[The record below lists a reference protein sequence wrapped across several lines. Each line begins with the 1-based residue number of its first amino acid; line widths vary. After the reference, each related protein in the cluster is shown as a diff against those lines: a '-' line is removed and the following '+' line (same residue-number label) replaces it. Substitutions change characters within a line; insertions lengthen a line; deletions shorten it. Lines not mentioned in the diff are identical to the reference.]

1 MTHPPCGPE
10 RRIARR
16 VFGARSAA
24 TNYSRAAVVAAL
36 LAALAAT
43 TLTACKRPEAEA
55 KPAPARDTAAPRE
68 KPAVRF
74 GKVTARPLPQ
84 TLDISGTLVADETS
98 EVATQVAGSVVSVE
112 VDVGSRV
119 KKGDALVV
127 LDARNLALQSQ
138 AASAA
143 VAQARAKLALQQGAS
158 PKDID
163 PDQVPEVRAA
173 KQSME
178 LAKAEADR
186 VKQLFDQGA
195 VAQSTWDAARTQAQ
209 NATAQYEA
217 AVNGIRATVAA
228 LSSAQ
233 AQAGLASKSVA
244 DTTVRAPFDGAVAE
258 KRISVGEFASPGRVV
273 AVVVRDN
280 PLRLRIDVPEADI
293 ASIEIGKP
301 VRISVAAFPDRTFPG
316 VVKRIGAS
324 LKASS
329 RTLPVE
335 AEFDNSEGKLR
346 PGLFAQGQL
355 ALTGESK
362 TALLVPE
369 AAVGTSGTSA
379 RVFVR
384 SGDRVTERLVKT
396 GRKVDGL
403 VEVIGPVADGEEV
416 AIDKVSELADG
427 IEIAAAQ

>member
-1 MTHPPCGPE
+1 MTHPSCGPE
-10 RRIARR
+10 RRIARWA
-16 VFGARSAA
+16 FGARSAA
-24 TNYSRAAVVAAL
+24 SNHSRAAVIAAL
-36 LAALAAT
+36 LAALAVP
-43 TLTACKRPEAEA
+43 TLTGCRRPEADA
-55 KPAPARDTAAPRE
+55 QPSPARDTAAPRQ
-68 KPAVRF
+68 KPAVHF
-74 GKVTARPLPQ
+74 GKVTARPLAQ
-84 TLDISGTLVADETS
+84 TLDISGTLGADETS
-98 EVATQVAGSVVSVE
+98 EVATQVGGLVVSVA

-119 KKGDALVV
+119 KKGDPLVV
-127 LDARNLALQSQ
+127 LDARNVALQSQ

-143 VAQARAKLALQQGAS
+143 VAQARAKLALQDGAS
-158 PKDID
+158 PKGID

-178 LAKAEADR
+178 LAKSEAER
-186 VKQLFDQGA
+186 VKQLYDQGA
-195 VAQSTWDAARTQAQ
+195 VPQSTWDAARTQAQ

-217 AVNGIRATVAA
+217 AVNGIRATVAS
-228 LSSAQ
+228 LTSAQ
-233 AQAGLASKSVA
+233 AQAGLASKAVA

-258 KRISVGEFASPGRVV
+258 KRISVGEYAGPGRVV

-293 ASIEIGKP
+293 AHIEVGKP
-301 VRISVAAFPDRTFPG
+301 VSVSVASFPDRLFPG

-335 AEFDNSEGKLR
+335 AEFDNSDGKLR

-355 ALTGESK
+355 TLTGESR
-362 TALLVPE
+362 TAILVPE

-379 RVFVR
+379 RVFVK
-384 SGDRVTERLVKT
+384 SGDRVTERLVKA
-396 GRKVDGL
+396 GRKIEGF
-403 VEVIGPVADGEEV
+403 VEVVGPLAEGDEV

-427 IEIAAAQ
+427 IEVAAAQ

>member
-1 MTHPPCGPE
+1 MP
-10 RRIARR
+10 
-16 VFGARSAA
+16 
-24 TNYSRAAVVAAL
+24 
-36 LAALAAT
+36 
-43 TLTACKRPEAEA
+43 TLTGCRRPEADA
-55 KPAPARDTAAPRE
+55 QPSPARDTAAPRQ
-68 KPAVRF
+68 KPAVHF
-74 GKVTARPLPQ
+74 GKVTARPLAQ

-98 EVATQVAGSVVSVE
+98 EAATQIGGLVVSVA

-119 KKGDALVV
+119 KKGDPLVV
-127 LDARNLALQSQ
+127 LDARNVALQSQ

-143 VAQARAKLALQQGAS
+143 VAQARAKLALQDGAS
-158 PKDID
+158 PKGID

-178 LAKAEADR
+178 LAKSEAER
-186 VKQLFDQGA
+186 VKQLYDQGA
-195 VAQSTWDAARTQAQ
+195 VPQSTWDAARTQAQ

-228 LSSAQ
+228 LTSAQ
-233 AQAGLASKSVA
+233 AQAGLASKAVS
-244 DTTVRAPFDGAVAE
+244 DTTVRAPFDGAIAE
-258 KRISVGEFASPGRVV
+258 KRISVGEYASPGRVV

-293 ASIEIGKP
+293 AHIDVGKP
-301 VRISVAAFPDRTFPG
+301 VSVSVAAFPDRLFPG

-324 LKASS
+324 LKATS

-355 ALTGESK
+355 TLTGESR
-362 TALLVPE
+362 TAILVPE
-369 AAVGTSGTSA
+369 SAVGTSGTSA
-379 RVFVR
+379 RVFVK
-384 SGDRVTERLVKT
+384 SGDRVTERLVKP
-396 GRKVDGL
+396 GRKIEGFI
-403 VEVIGPVADGEEV
+403 EVVGPLAEGEEV

-427 IEIAAAQ
+427 IEVAAAQ

>member
-1 MTHPPCGPE
+1 MP
-10 RRIARR
+10 
-16 VFGARSAA
+16 
-24 TNYSRAAVVAAL
+24 
-36 LAALAAT
+36 
-43 TLTACKRPEAEA
+43 TLTGCRRPEADA
-55 KPAPARDTAAPRE
+55 QPSPARDTAAPRQ

-74 GKVTARPLPQ
+74 GKVTARPLAQ

-98 EVATQVAGSVVSVE
+98 EAATQVGGLVVSVA

-119 KKGDALVV
+119 KKGDPLVV
-127 LDARNLALQSQ
+127 LDARNVALQSQ

-143 VAQARAKLALQQGAS
+143 VAQARAKLALQDGAS
-158 PKDID
+158 PKGID

-178 LAKAEADR
+178 LAKSEADR
-186 VKQLFDQGA
+186 VKQLYDQGA
-195 VAQSTWDAARTQAQ
+195 VPQSTWDSARTQAQ

-228 LSSAQ
+228 LTSAQ
-233 AQAGLASKSVA
+233 AQAGLASKAVS
-244 DTTVRAPFDGAVAE
+244 DTTVRAPFDGAIAE
-258 KRISVGEFASPGRVV
+258 KRISVGEYASPGRVV

-293 ASIEIGKP
+293 AHIEVGKP
-301 VRISVAAFPDRTFPG
+301 VSVSVASFPDRLFPG

-355 ALTGESK
+355 TLTGESR
-362 TALLVPE
+362 TAILVPE
-369 AAVGTSGTSA
+369 SAVGTSGTSA
-379 RVFVR
+379 RVFVK
-384 SGDRVTERLVKT
+384 SGDRVTERLVKP
-396 GRKVDGL
+396 GRKIEGL
-403 VEVIGPVADGEEV
+403 IEVVGPLAEGDEV

-427 IEIAAAQ
+427 IEVAAAQ

>member
-1 MTHPPCGPE
+1 M
-10 RRIARR
+10 
-16 VFGARSAA
+16 
-24 TNYSRAAVVAAL
+24 
-36 LAALAAT
+36 
-43 TLTACKRPEAEA
+43 
-55 KPAPARDTAAPRE
+55 
-68 KPAVRF
+68 RF
-74 GKVTARPLPQ
+74 GKVTARPLAQ

-98 EVATQVAGSVVSVE
+98 EVATQVAGSVISVE

-119 KKGDALVV
+119 KKGDPLVV
-127 LDARNLALQSQ
+127 LDARNAALQSQ

-143 VAQARAKLALQQGAS
+143 VAQARARLALPEGAS
-158 PKDID
+158 PKGID

-178 LAKAEADR
+178 LAKSEAER
-186 VKQLFDQGA
+186 VKQLYDQGA
-195 VAQSTWDAARTQAQ
+195 VAQSTWDSARTQAQ

-217 AVNGIRATVAA
+217 AVNGIRATVAS
-228 LSSAQ
+228 LTSAQ
-233 AQAGLASKSVA
+233 AQAGLASKSVS
-244 DTTVRAPFDGAVAE
+244 DTTVRAPFDGAVSE

-293 ASIEIGKP
+293 AHIEVGKP
-301 VRISVAAFPDRTFPG
+301 VSVSVAAFPDRLFPG

-324 LKASS
+324 LKESS

-346 PGLFAQGQL
+346 PGFFAQGQL
-355 ALTGESK
+355 TLTGESRK
-362 TALLVPE
+362 ALLVPE

-384 SGDRVTERLVKT
+384 SSDRVTERLVKT
-396 GRKVDGL
+396 GRKIDGL
-403 VEVIGPVADGEEV
+403 VEVIGPVTEGEEV
-416 AIDKVSELADG
+416 AIDKVGELADG
-427 IEIAAAQ
+427 IEVAAAQ

>member
-1 MTHPPCGPE
+1 MTHPSCGPE
-10 RRIARR
+10 RPIARR
-16 VFGARSAA
+16 VFGARSVAS
-24 TNYSRAAVVAAL
+24 NHSRAALVAAL
-36 LAALAAT
+36 LAALAVP
-43 TLTACKRPEAEA
+43 TLTACRNSDAGTQ
-55 KPAPARDTAAPRE
+55 PARDTAAPRE

-74 GKVTARPLPQ
+74 GKVTTRPLAK
-84 TLDISGTLVADETS
+84 TLDVSGTLVADETS
-98 EVATQVAGSVVSVE
+98 EVATQVAGLVLSVA

-119 KKGDALVV
+119 KKGDPLVV
-127 LDARNLALQSQ
+127 LDARNAALQSQ

-143 VAQARAKLALQQGAS
+143 VAQARAKLALQEGAS
-158 PKDID
+158 PKGID

-178 LAKAEADR
+178 LAKSEAER
-186 VKQLFDQGA
+186 VKQLYDQGA

-209 NATAQYEA
+209 NAAAQYDA

-228 LSSAQ
+228 LTSAQ

-258 KRISVGEFASPGRVV
+258 KRISVGEFAGPGRVV

-280 PLRLRIDVPEADI
+280 PLRLRIDVPESDI
-293 ASIEIGKP
+293 AQIEVGKA
-301 VRISVAAFPDRTFPG
+301 VSVSVAAFPGRLFPG

-324 LKASS
+324 LKESS

-355 ALTGESK
+355 ALTGESR
-362 TALLVPE
+362 TAILVPE

-384 SGDRVTERLVKT
+384 AGDRVTERLVKT
-396 GRKVDGL
+396 GRKIEGL
-403 VEVIGPVADGEEV
+403 VEVIGPLTEGEEV
-416 AIDKVSELADG
+416 AIDKVDQLADG
-427 IEIAAAQ
+427 IEVAAAQ

>member
-1 MTHPPCGPE
+1 MTGC
-10 RRIARR
+10 R
-16 VFGARSAA
+16 
-24 TNYSRAAVVAAL
+24 
-36 LAALAAT
+36 
-43 TLTACKRPEAEA
+43 RPEADA
-55 KPAPARDTAAPRE
+55 QPSPARDTAAPRQ
-68 KPAVRF
+68 KPAVHF
-74 GKVTARPLPQ
+74 GKVTARPLAQ

-98 EVATQVAGSVVSVE
+98 EAATQIGGLVVSVA

-119 KKGDALVV
+119 KKGDPLVV
-127 LDARNLALQSQ
+127 LDARNVALQSQ

-143 VAQARAKLALQQGAS
+143 VAQARAKLALQDGAS
-158 PKDID
+158 PKGID

-178 LAKAEADR
+178 LAKSEAER
-186 VKQLFDQGA
+186 VKQLYDQGA
-195 VAQSTWDAARTQAQ
+195 VPQSTWDAARTQAQ

-228 LSSAQ
+228 LTSAQ
-233 AQAGLASKSVA
+233 AQAGLASKAVS
-244 DTTVRAPFDGAVAE
+244 DTTVRAPFDGAIAE
-258 KRISVGEFASPGRVV
+258 KRISVGEYASPGRVV

-293 ASIEIGKP
+293 AHIEVGKP
-301 VRISVAAFPDRTFPG
+301 VSVSVAAFPDRLFPG

-324 LKASS
+324 LKATS

-355 ALTGESK
+355 TLTGESR
-362 TALLVPE
+362 TAIFVPE
-369 AAVGTSGTSA
+369 SAVGTSGTSA
-379 RVFVR
+379 RVFVK
-384 SGDRVTERLVKT
+384 SGDRVTERLVKP
-396 GRKVDGL
+396 GRKIEGL
-403 VEVIGPVADGEEV
+403 IEVVGPLAEGEDV

-427 IEIAAAQ
+427 IEVAAAQ

>member
-1 MTHPPCGPE
+1 MTHPSCGPE
-10 RRIARR
+10 RR
-16 VFGARSAA
+16 VARSAIGA
-24 TNYSRAAVVAAL
+24 RRAASNHPRAALLAAL
-36 LAALAAT
+36 LAALAAP
-43 TLTACKRPEAEA
+43 TLTACRSSDADTQPS
-55 KPAPARDTAAPRE
+55 PARDTAAPRE

-74 GKVTARPLPQ
+74 GKVTARGLAQ

-98 EVATQVAGSVVSVE
+98 EVATQVAGLVLSVG

-119 KKGDALVV
+119 KKGDPLVV
-127 LDARNLALQSQ
+127 LDARNAALQSQ

-143 VAQARAKLALQQGAS
+143 VAQARARLALPEGAS
-158 PKDID
+158 PKGLD

-178 LAKAEADR
+178 LAKAEAER
-186 VKQLFDQGA
+186 VKQLYDQGA
-195 VAQSTWDAARTQAQ
+195 VPQATWDSARTQAQ
-209 NATAQYEA
+209 NAAAQYEA

-244 DTTVRAPFDGAVAE
+244 DTTVRAPFDGAVSE
-258 KRISVGEFASPGRVV
+258 KRISVGEFAGPGRVV

-293 ASIEIGKP
+293 AQIEIGKP
-301 VRISVAAFPDRTFPG
+301 VSVSVAAFPDRRFPG

-324 LKASS
+324 LKESS

-362 TALLVPE
+362 TAILVPE
-369 AAVGTSGTSA
+369 AAIGSSGTSA

-403 VEVIGPVADGEEV
+403 VEVIGPLTEGEEV
-416 AIDKVSELADG
+416 AIDKVDQLADG
-427 IEIAAAQ
+427 IEVAPAQ

>member
-1 MTHPPCGPE
+1 MP
-10 RRIARR
+10 
-16 VFGARSAA
+16 
-24 TNYSRAAVVAAL
+24 
-36 LAALAAT
+36 
-43 TLTACKRPEAEA
+43 TLTGCRRPEADA
-55 KPAPARDTAAPRE
+55 QPSPARDTAAPRQ

-74 GKVTARPLPQ
+74 GKVTVRPLAQ

-98 EVATQVAGSVVSVE
+98 EAATQVGGLVVSVA
-112 VDVGSRV
+112 VDVGARV
-119 KKGDALVV
+119 KKGDPLVV
-127 LDARNLALQSQ
+127 LDARNVALQSQ

-143 VAQARAKLALQQGAS
+143 VAQARAKLALQDGAS
-158 PKDID
+158 PKGID

-178 LAKAEADR
+178 LAKSEAER
-186 VKQLFDQGA
+186 VKQLYDQGA
-195 VAQSTWDAARTQAQ
+195 VPQSTWDAARTQAQ
-209 NATAQYEA
+209 NAAAQYEA

-228 LSSAQ
+228 LTSAQ
-233 AQAGLASKSVA
+233 AQAGLASKAVS
-244 DTTVRAPFDGAVAE
+244 DTTVRAPFDGAIAE
-258 KRISVGEFASPGRVV
+258 KRISVGEYASPGRVV

-293 ASIEIGKP
+293 AHIEVGKP
-301 VRISVAAFPDRTFPG
+301 VSVSVAAFPDRLFPG

-355 ALTGESK
+355 TLTGESR
-362 TALLVPE
+362 TAILVPE
-369 AAVGTSGTSA
+369 SAVGTSGTSA
-379 RVFVR
+379 RVFVK
-384 SGDRVTERLVKT
+384 SGDRVTERLVKP
-396 GRKVDGL
+396 GRKVEDL
-403 VEVIGPVADGEEV
+403 VEVVGPLSEGDEV

-427 IEIAAAQ
+427 IEVAAAQ

>member
-1 MTHPPCGPE
+1 MP
-10 RRIARR
+10 
-16 VFGARSAA
+16 
-24 TNYSRAAVVAAL
+24 
-36 LAALAAT
+36 
-43 TLTACKRPEAEA
+43 TLTGCRRPEADA
-55 KPAPARDTAAPRE
+55 QPSPARDTAAPRQ
-68 KPAVRF
+68 KPAVHF
-74 GKVTARPLPQ
+74 GKVTARPLAQ

-98 EVATQVAGSVVSVE
+98 EAATQVGGLVVSVA

-119 KKGDALVV
+119 KKGDPLVV
-127 LDARNLALQSQ
+127 LDARNVALQSQ

-143 VAQARAKLALQQGAS
+143 VAQARAKLALQDGAS
-158 PKDID
+158 PKGID

-178 LAKAEADR
+178 LAKSEADR
-186 VKQLFDQGA
+186 VKQLYDQGA
-195 VAQSTWDAARTQAQ
+195 VPQSTWDSARTQAQ

-228 LSSAQ
+228 LTSAQ
-233 AQAGLASKSVA
+233 AQAGLASKAVS
-244 DTTVRAPFDGAVAE
+244 DTTVRAPFDGAIAE
-258 KRISVGEFASPGRVV
+258 KRISVGEYASPGRVV

-293 ASIEIGKP
+293 AHIEVGKP
-301 VRISVAAFPDRTFPG
+301 VSVSVASFPDRLFPG

-355 ALTGESK
+355 TLTGESR
-362 TALLVPE
+362 TAILVPE
-369 AAVGTSGTSA
+369 SAVGTSGTSA
-379 RVFVR
+379 RVFVK
-384 SGDRVTERLVKT
+384 SGDRVTERLVKP
-396 GRKVDGL
+396 GRKIEGF
-403 VEVIGPVADGEEV
+403 VEVVGPLAEGDEV

-427 IEIAAAQ
+427 IEVAAAQ

>member
-10 RRIARR
+10 RRIARWP
-16 VFGARSAA
+16 FGARSAVS
-24 TNYSRAAVVAAL
+24 NHSRAAVVAAL
-36 LAALAAT
+36 LGALAVP
-43 TLTACKRPEAEA
+43 TLTACRRPEADA
-55 KPAPARDTAAPRE
+55 QPSPARDTAAPRQ
-68 KPAVRF
+68 KPAVHF
-74 GKVTARPLPQ
+74 GKVTARPLAQ

-98 EVATQVAGSVVSVE
+98 EAATQVGGLVVSVA

-119 KKGDALVV
+119 KKGDPLVV
-127 LDARNLALQSQ
+127 LDARNVALQSQ

-143 VAQARAKLALQQGAS
+143 VAQARAKLALQDGAS
-158 PKDID
+158 PKGID

-178 LAKAEADR
+178 LAKSEAER

-195 VAQSTWDAARTQAQ
+195 VPQSTWDAARTQAQ

-228 LSSAQ
+228 LTSAQ
-233 AQAGLASKSVA
+233 AQAGLASKAVA

-258 KRISVGEFASPGRVV
+258 KRISVGEYAGPGRVV

-293 ASIEIGKP
+293 AHIEVGKA
-301 VRISVAAFPDRTFPG
+301 VSVSVAAFPDRLFPG

-355 ALTGESK
+355 TLTGESR

-369 AAVGTSGTSA
+369 SAVGTSGSSA
-379 RVFVR
+379 RVFVK
-384 SGDRVTERLVKT
+384 SGDRVTERLVKP
-396 GRKVDGL
+396 GRKIDGL
-403 VEVIGPVADGEEV
+403 VEIVGPIAEGDEV

-427 IEIAAAQ
+427 IEVAAAQ